1 MKIWQ
6 RFVAFSEYM
15 NFTSLVRENLRGLK
29 ENLKHKI
36 QYSDTFLWHP
46 HESLT
51 SQEDDQE
58 RFLFMDSESIDIQ
71 GKVWHFFQ
79 GFWLLTIFCKK
90 R

>member
-1 MKIWQ
+1 M
-6 RFVAFSEYM
+6 R
-15 NFTSLVRENLRGLK
+15 

-36 QYSDTFLWHP
+36 QSSDTFLWHP
-46 HESLT
+46 NASLT

-79 GFWLLTIFCKK
+79 GFWLLIFFCKK
-90 R
+90 RDEFVAVINQYILLILDKYFGI